1 MSNQWF
7 YNASTFSTIG
17 STTTTFDVGQGVYS
31 IVSVTECSFYIDLS
45 GQYSSMN
52 GNIISCVSKGN
63 QGMLFYYNGGYSGTI
78 VVGTPIAQVSS
89 NRYIIITLPRVAI
102 QSYFAA
108 ATYYFYFCC
117 NVS

>member
-1 MSNQWF
+1 M
-7 YNASTFSTIG
+7 
-17 STTTTFDVGQGVYS
+17 YS
-31 IVSVTECSFYIDLS
+31 IVSLTECSFYIDLK
-45 GQYSSMN
+45 GQYNSMN

-63 QGMLFYYNGGYSGTI
+63 QGRLFYYNGDYSGI
-78 VVGTPIAQVSS
+78 ISVGGTPIAQVSS
-89 NRYIIITLPRVAI
+89 NRYIIITLPKMAI

>member
-1 MSNQWF
+1 M
-7 YNASTFSTIG
+7 
-17 STTTTFDVGQGVYS
+17 YS

-63 QGMLFYYNGGYSGTI
+63 QGMLFYYNGGYSGTLS
-78 VVGTPIAQVSS
+78 VGGTPIAQVSS

>member
-1 MSNQWF
+1 M
-7 YNASTFSTIG
+7 
-17 STTTTFDVGQGVYS
+17 YS

-78 VVGTPIAQVSS
+78 SIWGTPIAQVSS
-89 NRYIIITLPRVAI
+89 NRYIIITLPKVAI

>member
-1 MSNQWF
+1 M
-7 YNASTFSTIG
+7 
-17 STTTTFDVGQGVYS
+17 YS

-52 GNIISCVSKGN
+52 GNIISCVSNRN

-78 VVGTPIAQVSS
+78 YVWGTPIAQVSS
-89 NRYIIITLPRVAI
+89 NRYIIITLPKVAI
-102 QSYFAA
+102 QTYFAA